1 MLPNL
6 TAMSARRVPHPRP
19 LAVGWISQPLSNK
32 NTQPMKYHPCQPR
45 HAALALLLVGLAAPT
60 AQAALPAGTQGY
72 YSFNNAAD
80 LGADLSA
87 NANHLS
93 TATGA
98 PSFSASGK
106 LLV

>member
-1 MLPNL
+1 
-6 TAMSARRVPHPRP
+6 
-19 LAVGWISQPLSNK
+19 
-32 NTQPMKYHPCQPR
+32 MKSTRCR
-45 HAALALLLVGLAAPT
+45 ALHAPLALLLVGLAAPT
-60 AQAALPAGTQGY
+60 AQAALPAGTQAY